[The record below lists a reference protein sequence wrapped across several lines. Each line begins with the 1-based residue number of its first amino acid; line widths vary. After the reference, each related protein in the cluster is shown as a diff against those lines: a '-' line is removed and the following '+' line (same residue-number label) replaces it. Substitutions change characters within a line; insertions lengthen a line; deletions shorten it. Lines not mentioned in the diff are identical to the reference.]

1 MTCSANVV
9 GAGGSLRSERRNG
22 NSSCEIVGDGIMSLT
37 KILAI
42 SGCVQQPRRLAHA
55 LDVEIGGDGM
65 GRLCKSAGSWRL
77 CERCLETAKICQ
89 TRAA

>member
-9 GAGGSLRSERRNG
+9 GAGGSLRSESGNGRRLYPTIDFTLIWQTMG
-22 NSSCEIVGDGIMSLT
+22 
-37 KILAI
+37 AI
-42 SGCVQQPRRLAHA
+42 SGSAPRPRRLAHV

-77 CERCLETAKICQ
+77 CE
-89 TRAA
+89 